1 MKARMKI
8 TAVYS
13 ILFQIDKIINL
24 ENFRHRMMVRIVR
37 ILNTYSNNW
46 KDKYKWIHLLL
57 NLMIKQREEVENIL
71 NHSLL
76 VKIKIKE
83 ILSLRQL

>member
-1 MKARMKI
+1 MKI

>member
-1 MKARMKI
+1 MKI
-8 TAVYS
+8 TAVCF

-71 NHSLL
+71 NHNLL

>member
-1 MKARMKI
+1 
-8 TAVYS
+8 
-13 ILFQIDKIINL
+13 
-24 ENFRHRMMVRIVR
+24 
-37 ILNTYSNNW
+37 
-46 KDKYKWIHLLL
+46 
-57 NLMIKQREEVENIL
+57 MIKQREEVENIL